1 MSRVILSA
9 TLLLLAA
16 TARADER
23 VPTGPLPN
31 VPPPLLLQLDGV
43 VAGSRR
49 PAERKGFTAIS
60 LAFVGS
66 DARQWIGVNEA
77 RTVGGDQPLD
87 GKAVLAQVE
96 PFTPNFLVAG
106 SDELITR
113 LRDATPGTHVRI
125 EGLVERGSRTY
136 QLRRVETEPRHGAG

>member
-1 MSRVILSA
+1 MSRAMLSV
-9 TLLLLAA
+9 TLLVLTAA
-16 TARADER
+16 AGADEH

-31 VPPPLLLQLDGV
+31 FAVPLLLQLDGV

-49 PAERKGFTAIS
+49 PAERKGFTAVS

-77 RTVGGDQPLD
+77 RTVGGDGPLD
-87 GKAVLAQVE
+87 GKAVLEQVE

-106 SDELITR
+106 SNDLITR
-113 LRDATPGTHVRI
+113 LREATPGTHVRI

>member
-1 MSRVILSA
+1 MSRV
-9 TLLLLAA
+9 LLPAVLLFLTAA
-16 TARADER
+16 THADER

-31 VPPPLLLQLDGV
+31 VPRPLLLRLDGV

-49 PAERKGFTAIS
+49 PAEHKGFTAVS

-87 GKAVLAQVE
+87 GKAVLEQVE

-106 SDELITR
+106 SDDLITR
-113 LRDATPGTHVRI
+113 LRNATPGTHVRI

-136 QLRRVETEPRHGAG
+136 QLRRVETEPPPRAG

>member
-9 TLLLLAA
+9 LVLFFTAA
-16 TARADER
+16 TQADEH

-31 VPPPLLLQLDGV
+31 VAPPLLLQLDGV

-49 PAERKGFTAIS
+49 PAERKGFTAVS

-87 GKAVLAQVE
+87 GKAVLEQVE

-106 SDELITR
+106 SNDLITR
-113 LRDATPGTHVRI
+113 LRDARPGTHVRI

-136 QLRRVETEPRHGAG
+136 QLRRVETEPPARAG

>member
-9 TLLLLAA
+9 ILLLLAA
-16 TARADER
+16 AARGDER

-31 VPPPLLLQLDGV
+31 VQPPLLLQLDGV

-49 PAERKGFTAIS
+49 PAERKGFTAVS

-77 RTVGGDQPLD
+77 RTVGGDGPLD
-87 GKAVLAQVE
+87 GKVVLEQVE

-106 SDELITR
+106 SNDLITR
-113 LRDATPGTHVRI
+113 LREATP
-125 EGLVERGSRTY
+125 
-136 QLRRVETEPRHGAG
+136 

>member
-9 TLLLLAA
+9 ILLLLAA
-16 TARADER
+16 AARADER

-31 VPPPLLLQLDGV
+31 VQPPLLLRLDGI

-49 PAERKGFTAIS
+49 PAERKGFTAVS
-60 LAFVGS
+60 LAFAGS

-77 RTVGGDQPLD
+77 RTIGGDEPID
-87 GKAVLAQVE
+87 GKAVLEQVE

-106 SDELITR
+106 SDDLIAR

-125 EGLVERGSRTY
+125 
-136 QLRRVETEPRHGAG
+136 

>member
-1 MSRVILSA
+1 MSRVILCA
-9 TLLLLAA
+9 TLLLVAA
-16 TARADER
+16 ARADDR

-31 VPPPLLLQLDGV
+31 VAPPLLLQLDGV

-49 PAERKGFTAIS
+49 PAERKGFTAVS
-60 LAFVGS
+60 LAFLGS

-87 GKAVLAQVE
+87 GKDVLEQVE

-106 SDELITR
+106 SDDLITR
-113 LRDATPGTHVRI
+113 LRNATPGTHVRI

-136 QLRRVETEPRHGAG
+136 QLRRVETEPPPRAG